1 MTNVA
6 PTEASFPA
14 PQGGADAL
22 GAARRRPYATL
33 VKTTQDGRPVEVI
46 DGWVCLAGLKEA
58 DTLVAVIEHPNR
70 QAILAAVPGATHM
83 AGRLPLTHEEA
94 AIAQGAM
101 TAEQREIDTS
111 PMAIAQ
117 RLRRAMWAKAVAEG
131 VE

>member
-1 MTNVA
+1 M
-6 PTEASFPA
+6 P
-14 PQGGADAL
+14 G
-22 GAARRRPYATL
+22 TL

-58 DTLVAVIEHPNR
+58 DTLVPLIEHPNR
-70 QAILAAVPGATHM
+70 QAIVAAVPGATHM

-101 TAEQREIDTS
+101 TAEQRTIDTS

>member
-1 MTNVA
+1 MGA

-14 PQGGADAL
+14 PQGGAAGL
-22 GAARRRPYATL
+22 GAALRRPANTH

-58 DTLVAVIEHPNR
+58 DTLVPVIEHPNR

-101 TAEQREIDTS
+101 TTEQREIDTS

>member
-1 MTNVA
+1 MSA
-6 PTEASFPA
+6 PTETAFPA
-14 PQGGADAL
+14 PQGGAAGL
-22 GAARRRPYATL
+22 GAALRRPAKTL

-58 DTLVAVIEHPNR
+58 DTLVPIIEHPNR

-101 TAEQREIDTS
+101 TAGQRTIDTS

>member
-1 MTNVA
+1 MNVT
-6 PTEASFPA
+6 TETSFPA
-14 PQGGADAL
+14 PRGGAVGL
-22 GAARRRPYATL
+22 GAALRHPTATL

-58 DTLVAVIEHPNR
+58 DTLVSVIEHPNR

-83 AGRLPLTHEEA
+83 AGRVPLTHEEA
-94 AIAQGAM
+94 AIARGAM
-101 TAEQREIDTS
+101 TAEQHEIDTR